1 MQGATCHMWKKD
13 MTIYPVWEYLDNTY
27 KNFEKNLDPLYKKQT
42 GSYYTSLDLAYYMID
57 ELINNLSSSE
67 RNNIYDKKFLEPCAG
82 VGNFVFAYLRI
93 CKNYTLTQKQKEILL
108 NNIYVCDCNQ
118 YALETYKKSLI
129 IVAKK
134 WFNVDLTDNY
144 FKTHIGSALLFDV
157 TSQQI
162 NYFSLNNAFNNA
174 LPFFRFDIIITNPPY
189 KNLKAEN
196 THYKNI
202 IQKETDKQKY
212 VIISQKAKKILNY
225 STYGTL
231 NLYKLFTEEII
242 EKYLADDGICSLLIP
257 SSILS
262 DKSCEKLRTRILESC
277 SIRSL
282 RIINENNSY
291 VTGSQAL
298 CAMLFH
304 KGTHTSKFII
314 NNKYNDKEN
323 EINVT
328 LNDIADSSTGNALLI
343 LSEKEYYI
351 RNIMKSHPKI
361 KDIPYIKNLRGELDL
376 TINKNSIQYHETAY
390 PLIRG
395 RNIGFYT
402 NQKHQPHLNEYVSD
416 EFVKNSTKQQYIFTC
431 RLACQQIVNM
441 LKKRRVSFSIIP
453 ENYVLANSC
462 NFISVLPNNDEI
474 DIYYLLGILNSSLID
489 WFFKLSSSNNHVNN
503 YEIDNFPIPI
513 AYTNKTKL
521 AQLVK
526 EYCKT
531 NNQELLVQIE
541 EMVSEAYGITNNN
554 KTVLKEMNSQNN
566 NSKASFLVNA
576 FYKDLISV
584 IPDITIQDNTA
595 ILNNTLSVQE
605 LFLINYNNL
614 NKFQKNVIE
623 CIEKKYKYLNQ
634 GIILNH
640 TTFKLSELDL
650 EMISSIPQGGNWKNI
665 PQETINKSKRL
676 IKITQTGGRTTLY
689 GRIDYSKP
697 SYTIT
702 TYFNRPGNGTYV
714 HPIHNRVL
722 SVREAA
728 RFQTFPDDYY
738 FHGNKTDLLKQVGN
752 AVPVLLAYCIA
763 KLIKDKIGCTTC
775 VDLFSGAGGMTYG
788 FKQAGI
794 KTIIA
799 NDIEESACITL
810 KTNCPEIPVLCGD
823 ITDREIKNTVI
834 SEGIKH
840 EAEIVC
846 GGPPCQGYSLAGLR
860 KNDDSRNSLFKDF
873 IEIVAEIKPKVVVFE
888 NVEGLFSYLGGTIYT
903 NIINLFSE
911 LEYYAEGQKL
921 LASHYGIPQRR
932 KRIII
937 ICVRKDLGIMP
948 SELFPIKITPSEHKQ
963 ITAYDTIFDLEN
975 VACSEHATYKRNFS
989 SPIIQYFKKEIT
1001 PEEYFSLIREG
1012 SNESKSIHYDCME
1025 QLSLLPAE

>member
-1 MQGATCHMWKKD
+1 MWKKD
-13 MTIYPVWEYLDNTY
+13 ITIDPVWEYLENTY
-27 KNFEKNLDPLYKKQT
+27 KNFEKNINPLYKKQT
-42 GSYYTSLDLAYYMID
+42 GSYYTSLDLAYYMVN
-57 ELINNLSSSE
+57 ELINDLPTSD
-67 RNNIYDKKFLEPCAG
+67 RYNIYNKKFLEPCVG
-82 VGNFVFAYLRI
+82 VGNFVFAYLQV
-93 CKNYTLTQKQKEILL
+93 CKDYNLTQKQKEILL
-108 NNIYVCDCNQ
+108 NNIYVCDSNQ
-118 YALETYKKSLI
+118 YALKTYENSLKL
-129 IVAKK
+129 VATN
-134 WFNVDLTDNY
+134 WFNINLSGDY

-157 TSQQI
+157 SSQQI
-162 NYFSLNNAFNNA
+162 NYISLNNAFNNT
-174 LPFFRFDIIITNPPY
+174 LSFSQFDIIITNPPY

-196 THYKNI
+196 THYKNT

-212 VIISQKAKKILNY
+212 SIISQKAKKILNY

-231 NLYKLFTEEII
+231 NLYKIFTEEII
-242 EKYLADDGICSLLIP
+242 EKYLADNGICSLLIP

-277 SIRSL
+277 SLHSL

-291 VTGSQAL
+291 ITGTQSL

-314 NNKYNDKEN
+314 NNKYNDKKN
-323 EINVT
+323 EIYVT
-328 LNDIADSSTGNALLI
+328 LNNIADSSNGNALLV

-351 RNIMKSHPKI
+351 HNIMKSHPKI

-376 TINKNSIQYHETAY
+376 TNNKNSIQHHETAY
-390 PLIRG
+390 KLIRG

-402 NQKHQPHLNEYVSD
+402 NQEQDPNLNEYVSD
-416 EFVKNSTKQQYIFTC
+416 DFVKKSTKKQYIFTC
-431 RLACQQIVNM
+431 RLACQQIANM
-441 LKKRRVSFSIIP
+441 LKKRRISFSIIP

-489 WFFKLSSSNNHVNN
+489 WFFKLTSSNNHVNN

-513 AYTNKTKL
+513 EYTNKTKL

-531 NNQELLVQIE
+531 FNEELVIQIE

-554 KTVLKEMNSQNN
+554 NNKTALKKMNNQYHKNN
-566 NSKASFLVNA
+566 ISFLTNS
-576 FYKDLISV
+576 FHKDLISI
-584 IPDITIQDNTA
+584 IPNIFIQDNTA

-605 LFLINYNNL
+605 LCLIKNTNL
-614 NKFQKNVIE
+614 NKFQKNIIE
-623 CIEKKYKYLNQ
+623 CIEKKYKFLNQ
-634 GIILNH
+634 GLILNH

-650 EMISSIPQGGNWKNI
+650 KMISSIPQGGNWKNI
-665 PQETINKSKRL
+665 PQDTINKSKRL
-676 IKITQTGGRTTLY
+676 LKITQTGGRTTLY

-763 KLIKDKIGCTTC
+763 KLIKEKIGCTTS

-823 ITDREIKNTVI
+823 ITDRRIKNAVI

-840 EAEIVC
+840 KAEIVC

-888 NVEGLFSYLGGTIYT
+888 NVEGLLSYLGGTVYT
-903 NIINLFSE
+903 NIITLFSE
-911 LEYYAEGQKL
+911 LGYYAEGQKL

-932 KRIII
+932 KRVII

-948 SELFPIKITPSEHKQ
+948 SELFPSSITPSEHKQ

-975 VACSEHATYKRNFS
+975 VACSEHATYNRNFS
-989 SPIIQYFKKEIT
+989 SPIIQYLKKEIT
-1001 PEEYFSLIREG
+1001 PEEYFSLIREV
-1012 SNESKSIHYDCME
+1012 NHKNKFTHYDCMD
-1025 QLSLLPAE
+1025 QLSLLSTK